1 MMIIESAK
9 NQKVKDWKKLQTRKG
24 REKAF
29 SYIIEGPHIVEEAAK
44 AEASITELI
53 VTEGTDLSAYPFKEL
68 PVVYTVTEK
77 VMQELTHTE
86 TPQGIMAVCKMVEP
100 ELPRHGKLLLLDA
113 IQDPG
118 NLGTIIRTA
127 DSAGY
132 DGLLLGHGTVDAYN
146 SKVLRSTQGSI
157 FHLPVIKGDLVTEVQ
172 KLKEA
177 GMLIYAT
184 EVSGGTPYQELDSS
198 SQFAVI
204 LGNEANGVSDELQR
218 LADVNVYIPIYGK
231 AESLNVAVA
240 AGILMYG
247 LLPS

>member
-1 MMIIESAK
+1 MIIESIK

-24 REKAF
+24 REKAEA
-29 SYIIEGPHIVEEAAK
+29 YLIEGPHIIEEAAK
-44 AEASITELI
+44 AEAPI
-53 VTEGTDLSAYPFKEL
+53 VEVILTEGMNLSPYPFKES

-77 VMQELTHTE
+77 VMFELTDTE
-86 TPQGIMAVCKMVEP
+86 TPQGIMAVCKMAEP
-100 ELPRHGKLLLLDA
+100 VSPQNGKLLLLDA

-132 DGLLLGHGTVDAYN
+132 DGVLLGAGTVDPYN

-157 FHLPVIKGDLVTEVQ
+157 FHLPVRKANLVEEV
-172 KLKEA
+172 KSLKQS
-177 GMLIYAT
+177 GMHIYAT
-184 EVSGGTPYQELDSS
+184 EVSGGTPYQEVEHQSN
-198 SQFAVI
+198 FAVI
-204 LGNEANGVSDELQR
+204 LGNEANGVSEELQT
-218 LADVNVYIPIYGK
+218 LADVNVYIPIFGD

-247 LLPS
+247 LLRS

>member
-1 MMIIESAK
+1 MIIESVK

-24 REKAF
+24 REKAAA
-29 SYIIEGPHIVEEAAK
+29 YLIEGPHIVEEAVK
-44 AEASITELI
+44 AEAPIIEVIL
-53 VTEGTDLSAYPFKEL
+53 TEGTDLSYVFKEKTI
-68 PVVYTVTEK
+68 VYTVTEK
-77 VMQELTHTE
+77 VMQELTDTE
-86 TPQGIMAVCKMVEP
+86 TPQGMMAVCKMKEL
-100 ELPRHGKLLLLDA
+100 ELPRKGKLLLLDA

-132 DGLLLGHGTVDAYN
+132 DGILLGHGTVDAYN

-157 FHLPVIKGDLVTEVQ
+157 FHLPVKKTNLIEEVQ
-172 KLKEA
+172 ELKEA
-177 GMLIYAT
+177 GMPIYAT
-184 EVSGGTPYQELDSS
+184 EVSGGTPYQDIKRD

-204 LGNEANGVSDELQR
+204 LGNEANGVSEELQN

>member
-1 MMIIESAK
+1 MIIESVK
-9 NQKVKDWKKLQTRKG
+9 NQKVKDWKKLHTRKG
-24 REKAF
+24 REKAEA
-29 SYIIEGPHIVEEAAK
+29 YLIEGPHILEEAVK
-44 AEASITELI
+44 ADASIIEVIL
-53 VTEGTDLSAYPFKEL
+53 TEGTDLSAYPFKEK

-77 VMQELTHTE
+77 VMQELTDTE
-86 TPQGIMAVCKMVEP
+86 TPQGMMAVCKMMEP
-100 ELPRHGKLLLLDA
+100 ELPCKGKLLLLDA

-132 DGLLLGHGTVDAYN
+132 DGILLGHGTVDAYN

-157 FHLPVIKGDLVTEVQ
+157 FHLPVKKSNLMEEVQ

-177 GMLIYAT
+177 EMPIYAT
-184 EVSGGTPYQELDSS
+184 EVSGGTPYQDIERH

-204 LGNEANGVSDELQR
+204 LGNEANGVSGELQS